1 MPGFRVQDAKNIV
14 RLIGGASTLAISLAE
29 YWNTDKRSYAS
40 LYIDEVVPA
49 SVALTLTAY
58 MGLGMFVMALILLVA
73 RGGFSWRKEAA
84 KSQVYAS
91 ALAFLASAFLVGLKT
106 KHTDS
111 LGDVLGDLPG
121 GMFLCLSLVTLFEWV
136 FDVVQLS
143 LVSDA
148 LYQGIGENFENTP
161 LSKRMAERE
170 QMSMVG
176 FISVAFAITLSA
188 ISHWHYEC
196 KLELQGSTGAL
207 KLGLQGSVGN
217 YTCDY
222 DKSPVSVG
230 AMTSYGVIATIAA
243 ACVAFVV
250 QGFVLGFI
258 FPVVDGNNESSQ
270 TRFRWHAGFG
280 VTIALVL
287 YSSAAALAMSVGRDF
302 SKQFYLE
309 GFLASNFL
317 YYAAILFAFLGVV
330 QFQDFDGVHE
340 KFRPA
345 VQFRKLGTV
354 AQLAGAML
362 LGAFCTAALWGSDL
376 LYNKEIA
383 GAAVGEDRERV
394 ELGVYAIL
402 TVLVLA
408 GHTLLV
414 KMVEA
419 LLLPEFKICGC
430 YPDVKEAEFQVAAK
444 RTEATVS
451 LALVS
456 AVFFGHSKSEPSLTL
471 LFVAAAAAR
480 FIGYWQRYVPETEVA
495 KQSTGERLCALF
507 WDTSTSNLV
516 VAINADEEKSK
527 GIVFAIIA
535 LIFSHIFASV
545 YVFRDG
551 EPVPAGKEGLQTWE
565 FIMWILLTVHV
576 LLTVLNLAFAR
587 CMCKVGNEVKPFYF
601 HAGTIPPLRFLV
613 SSFAI
618 VVFSASMGTHPF
630 KDGLYPYTV
639 PLVLSLAAYDSL
651 SQGKF

>member
-73 RGGFSWRKEAA
+73 RGDFSWRKEAA

-383 GAAVGEDRERV
+383 GGGGRRGPREGGAGSLRHPHGARSCRAHSARKNGGGSAAPRVQDLRLLPRRQGGGVSGGCQAHRGDGEPSTRVRRVFRAQQIGALAYPSVPSRRRRPLYRVLAALRARDGGRQAVHRGTPVCTFLGYFYQQSCGGDKRGRGEIKGYCVRHHRAHLLAHFRLGLRVPRRRARASRQRGAPDVGIYHVDSTYGPRPADCT
-394 ELGVYAIL
+394 ELGVCPL
-402 TVLVLA
+402 HVQ
-408 GHTLLV
+408 G
-414 KMVEA
+414 
-419 LLLPEFKICGC
+419 
-430 YPDVKEAEFQVAAK
+430 
-444 RTEATVS
+444 
-451 LALVS
+451 
-456 AVFFGHSKSEPSLTL
+456 
-471 LFVAAAAAR
+471 
-480 FIGYWQRYVPETEVA
+480 
-495 KQSTGERLCALF
+495 
-507 WDTSTSNLV
+507 
-516 VAINADEEKSK
+516 
-527 GIVFAIIA
+527 
-535 LIFSHIFASV
+535 
-545 YVFRDG
+545 
-551 EPVPAGKEGLQTWE
+551 GK
-565 FIMWILLTVHV
+565 
-576 LLTVLNLAFAR
+576 
-587 CMCKVGNEVKPFYF
+587 
-601 HAGTIPPLRFLV
+601 
-613 SSFAI
+613 
-618 VVFSASMGTHPF
+618 
-630 KDGLYPYTV
+630 
-639 PLVLSLAAYDSL
+639 
-651 SQGKF
+651 